1 MVSGTRAP
9 KGQRRISPHEAAEPM
24 ALLTADDF
32 NDAHGNIS
40 PGEVAAARRTSPAQ
54 RRGAK

>member
-1 MVSGTRAP
+1 
-9 KGQRRISPHEAAEPM
+9 M